1 MNFSKRLLSLL
12 GSLLLAGATCVN
24 AELIGLQVADTANV
38 RDPGQL
44 EFTPGAV
51 MSKDLSFYGVRQT
64 YSFTDGFRAF
74 LDLGAVDFAE
84 NPLDFAGSLG
94 VTVCIPSDFLADLA
108 FRTSL
113 YYANSDA
120 VDIVGGNMA
129 LISSDETLL
138 DDLYLYAAF
147 GMDFSQTDETAA
159 GVTTTTTEVNPLLS
173 LGLAYTCT
181 PSIGIYIETTYVT
194 SMFYGF
200 GIKIR

>member
-1 MNFSKRLLSLL
+1 MKYSTKRLSLL
-12 GSLLLAGATCVN
+12 GSLLLAGVTCVN
-24 AELIGLQVADTANV
+24 AELIGLQVADTANL

-44 EFTPGAV
+44 EFIPGAV

-64 YSFTDGFRAF
+64 YSFTEGFRAF
-74 LDLGAVDFAE
+74 LDLGAVDFDK

-113 YYANSDA
+113 YYANTDA
-120 VDIVGGNMA
+120 IDIVGGNMA

-138 DDLYLYAAF
+138 DDLYIYAAF
-147 GMDFSQTDETAA
+147 GADFSQTEEAA
-159 GVTTTTTEVNPLLS
+159 AKATTTTTEINPLLS
-173 LGLAYTCT
+173 LGLTYNFTQ
-181 PSIGIYIETTYVT
+181 SVGIYVETTYVT